1 MSPEALQRAPESAN
15 TRAADMWS
23 FGICLWELNTREVPF
38 AELSPMEAGMKV
50 ALEGLR
56 VQIPPGISR
65 NMFRLMN
72 ICLNE
77 DQDDFEILAKLNLS
91 LTAHGIN
98 QEWKRDKYVLA
109 IRELQGSHTADV
121 INTAIRE
128 ILEEWEIKQ
137 EVCHVIVRDGAANMK
152 KAFEEKTMRFRYST
166 WAMFLEML
174 LARGARV
181 NTTNMDDD

>member
-77 DQDDFEILAKLNLS
+77 DPGRRPNFDQI
-91 LTAHGIN
+91 IP
-98 QEWKRDKYVLA
+98 
-109 IRELQGSHTADV
+109 
-121 INTAIRE
+121 
-128 ILEEWEIKQ
+128 ILEKW
-137 EVCHVIVRDGAANMK
+137 
-152 KAFEEKTMRFRYST
+152 
-166 WAMFLEML
+166 LEQ
-174 LARGARV
+174 
-181 NTTNMDDD
+181 